1 MKRGNYNKYLIIA
14 SFFGFIICFIGH
26 FIHLPCIIV
35 GFCFGA
41 CIAFSTIGLYA
52 LNHDISK
59 LKNFKRNLIRR
70 IANN

>member
-1 MKRGNYNKYLIIA
+1 MKRGHSNKYLTIA
-14 SFFGFIICFIGH
+14 SFFGFICFIGH

-41 CIAFSTIGLYA
+41 LIAFSTIGLYA

-70 IANN
+70 IASN